1 MVQADPAKR
10 HRHLPLGIGAGSS
23 ETHSWLVFLCAFPF
37 GNLSL
42 DLMVPSSCL
51 SLLAWLFFYGESPL
65 KYWLANR
72 SHIQPIYLH
81 FHHPFRVPW
90 I

>member
-42 DLMVPSSCL
+42 DLMVPCL
-51 SLLAWLFFYGESPL
+51 SLLAWLFFYDESPL